1 MYTLNNPDIA
11 AVSGKLEADFA
22 EHRISD
28 QNGTRIRL
36 SAEEILLKYAERFG
50 RDTEFDHRTEKR
62 FGSLRTVL
70 SVRCD
75 SFDPIDGLSEEEII
89 LQRMMESSE
98 CVPVWSFRNGIN
110 KITFTVRPG
119 SRLPSWAGVAMAAAA
134 GIIGGLAAR
143 ALPQTLYT
151 ALTEKILDPVSGTI
165 MGFFGAVAG
174 LMIAMSIIS
183 GIVSMGNVATL
194 NRIGKKLIRHI
205 FLWMGVAALIVVGIV
220 PLVFPI
226 VGGAGKG
233 FDYET
238 VWGMLLDIVPDNLI
252 APFSTGNTLQIVFL
266 AAFTGYMILRLA
278 GRDSSL
284 GSAAQSINLLV
295 QEMIAVIVKAIPL
308 VVFISLFELFGGKMQ
323 FSLASV
329 YKLPVYLA
337 LLSFGWL
344 ALTAIRVSVTRKVR
358 LNVLIKKLLPTF
370 LIAFSTASSAA
381 ALPTSMETC
390 EKKLGI
396 GKKLVDV
403 GVPIS
408 NLFNKPISFIERMV
422 GILCMAELFHID
434 VTWSSLISMAITA
447 FIFALSTPTV
457 PGAGI
462 SVFTLM
468 AQQFGVPMEAVS
480 IIIALD
486 VITDRIATP
495 AQVSVGQL
503 ELIQIANSL
512 GSLNIET
519 LRNNTDL

>member
-11 AVSGKLEADFA
+11 AACGKLEADFA

-36 SAEEILLKYAERFG
+36 SVEEILLKYAEYFG
-50 RDTEFDHRTEKR
+50 RDTEFDVKTEKR

-70 SVRCD
+70 SIRCD
-75 SFDPIDGLSEEEII
+75 SFDPIDSISEEEII
-89 LQRMMESSE
+89 LQRMMESME

-110 KITFTVRPG
+110 RIAFTVRTG
-119 SRLPSWAGVAMAAAA
+119 SRLPSWAGIVIAASA
-134 GIIGGLAAR
+134 GIIGGMAAK

-194 NRIGKKLIRHI
+194 SRIGKKLIRHI
-205 FLWMGVAALIVVGIV
+205 FLWMGVVALIVIGIV

-226 VGGAGKG
+226 AGGAGKG

-238 VWGMLLDIVPDNLI
+238 VLGLFLDIVPDNLI
-252 APFSTGNTLQIVFL
+252 TPFSTGNTLQIVFM
-266 AAFTGYMILRLA
+266 AAFTGYVILRLA
-278 GRDSSL
+278 GRDSYL
-284 GSAAQSINLLV
+284 GSAAQSLNLLV
-295 QEMIAVIVKAIPL
+295 QEMVAVILKAIPL

-323 FSLASV
+323 ISLASV
-329 YKLPVYLA
+329 CKLPVYLA

-344 ALTAIRVSVTRKVR
+344 ALVAIRVSVTRKVR

-408 NLFNKPISFIERMV
+408 NLFNKPVSFIERMV
-422 GILCMAELFHID
+422 GILCMAELFRVD
-434 VTWSSLISMAITA
+434 VTWSSLISMVITA
-447 FIFALSTPTV
+447 FIFALCTPTI
-457 PGAGI
+457 PGSGI
-462 SVFTLM
+462 SAFTLM
-468 AQQFGVPMEAVS
+468 AQQFGVPMEAIS

-486 VITDRIATP
+486 VITDRISTP
-495 AQVSVGQL
+495 TQVSVGQL

-512 GSLNIET
+512 GSLDIET
-519 LRNNTDL
+519 LRKSHS